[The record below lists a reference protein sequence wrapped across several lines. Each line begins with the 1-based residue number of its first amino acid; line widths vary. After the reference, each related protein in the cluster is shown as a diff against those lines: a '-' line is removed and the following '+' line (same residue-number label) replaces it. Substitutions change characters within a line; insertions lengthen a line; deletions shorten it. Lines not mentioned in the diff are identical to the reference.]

1 MCRKLALCVI
11 ASSLLISAAELRVPV
26 SVNAEAEL
34 SAADFKA
41 TVERAGS
48 APIVKVR
55 TPKDDL
61 LLILVTD
68 MVGDLALA
76 GPAKSALAAA
86 FQELPDRIHVTILR
100 AQDGLRVVIDPTSDR
115 DALEEALTALPIN
128 GKAGLLD
135 TVEMAAQL
143 ADSVAAKSGVRV
155 AVLYVTDSQISNY
168 REDFTNPVIN
178 SSDSRDLSRRFPEGL
193 IRERIS
199 RMNSS
204 LARYQTPIFIVHL
217 LHSRERLDEA
227 YQNGLLQIATLTGG
241 VAQFCRSAAEI
252 PDAIAQAARAIASQ
266 YRVHVQLPP
275 KASHTVS
282 LTLSSGDRPLTYR
295 TRFLVR

>member
-1 MCRKLALCVI
+1 
-11 ASSLLISAAELRVPV
+11 
-26 SVNAEAEL
+26 
-34 SAADFKA
+34 
-41 TVERAGS
+41 
-48 APIVKVR
+48 
-55 TPKDDL
+55 
-61 LLILVTD
+61 
-68 MVGDLALA
+68 
-76 GPAKSALAAA
+76 
-86 FQELPDRIHVTILR
+86 
-100 AQDGLRVVIDPTSDR
+100 
-115 DALEEALTALPIN
+115 
-128 GKAGLLD
+128 
-135 TVEMAAQL
+135 
-143 ADSVAAKSGVRV
+143 
-155 AVLYVTDSQISNY
+155 VTDSQISNY